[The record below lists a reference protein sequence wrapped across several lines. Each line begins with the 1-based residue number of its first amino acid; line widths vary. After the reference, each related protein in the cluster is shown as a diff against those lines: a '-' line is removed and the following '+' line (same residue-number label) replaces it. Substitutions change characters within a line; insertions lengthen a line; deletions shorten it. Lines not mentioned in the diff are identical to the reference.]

1 MAMQA
6 ILYDIHGNLA
16 ALDAVIVDA
25 REHGAERWLIGGD
38 VALFG
43 PAPRETAMR
52 LFELQ
57 PAVWIR
63 GNGERWT
70 AQPGHAPEHVQGAVR
85 AARDML
91 GEGLVNSL
99 GALPESY
106 LIDERT
112 RAWHASQLSDVR
124 SFAPEPA
131 DDEAELLKNVVE
143 LRLIF
148 GHTHIPFARKS
159 AGHGGIELFNPG
171 SVGMP
176 LDGDHRAAYALLHDD
191 GTLEHRRVGYDHVRV
206 AVALRAAYGDAPW
219 VDVIE
224 QRFVTATLEDS

>member
-1 MAMQA
+1 MLA
-6 ILYDIHGNLA
+6 ILYDIHGNLS

-25 REHGAERWLIGGD
+25 RERGADRWFVGGD

-43 PAPRETAMR
+43 PAPCETVVR

-70 AQPGHAPEHVQGAVR
+70 AQPGHAPEQVLGAVQ
-85 AARDML
+85 AAREML

-99 GALPESY
+99 AALPESMP
-106 LIDERT
+106 IDDRT
-112 RAWHASQLSDVR
+112 RAWHASPVSDVR

-143 LRLIF
+143 LRLVF
-148 GHTHIPFARKS
+148 GHTHIPFRRKS
-159 AGHGGIELFNPG
+159 AGQGAIELLNPG

-176 LDGDHRAAYALLHDD
+176 FDGDHRASYALRHDD
-191 GTLEHRRVGYDHVRV
+191 GTIEHHRVGYDHVRV
-206 AVALRAAYGDAPW
+206 PVALRAAYGDAPW
-219 VDVIE
+219 LDVIE
-224 QRFVTATLEDS
+224 QRFANARLESS

>member
-1 MAMQA
+1 MLA

-25 REHGAERWLIGGD
+25 RDRGADRWFIGGD

-43 PAPRETAMR
+43 PAPRETVFR
-52 LFELQ
+52 LFELK

-70 AQPGHAPEHVQGAVR
+70 AHPGHAPEGVHGAVQAVR
-85 AARDML
+85 AAL
-91 GEGLVNSL
+91 GEGLVASL
-99 GALPESY
+99 VALPESAP
-106 LIDERT
+106 LDDRT
-112 RAWHASQLSDVR
+112 RAWHASPISDVR
-124 SFAPEPA
+124 SFEPEPA
-131 DDEAELLKNVVE
+131 VDEAELLVNVVE
-143 LRLIF
+143 LRLVF

-176 LDGDHRAAYALLHDD
+176 LDGDHRAAYALMHDD

-206 AVALRAAYGDAPW
+206 PVALRAQYGDAPW
-219 VDVIE
+219 VDLPE
-224 QRFVTATLEDS
+224 RRFETALFEAS

>member
-1 MAMQA
+1 MRA
-6 ILYDIHGNLA
+6 ILYDIHGNLS
-16 ALDAVIVDA
+16 ALEAVVVDA
-25 REHGAERWLIGGD
+25 RDSGADKWLIGGD

-43 PAPRETAMR
+43 PAPRETVMR

-57 PAVWIR
+57 PAIWIR

-70 AQPGHAPEHVQGAVR
+70 AQPGHAPKEVLGAVQ
-85 AARDML
+85 AAREAL
-91 GEGLVNSL
+91 GEGFVNSL
-99 GALPESY
+99 VALPESAM
-106 LIDERT
+106 LDDRT
-112 RAWHASQLSDVR
+112 RAWHASPVSDVR

-131 DDEAELLKNVVE
+131 EDEGELLVNVPE
-143 LRLIF
+143 LRLVF

-176 LDGDHRAAYALLHDD
+176 FDGDHRASYALMHDD

-206 AVALRAAYGDAPW
+206 PVALRAAYGDAPW
-219 VDVIE
+219 VDLIE
-224 QRFVTATLEDS
+224 KRFETATVEES

>member
-1 MAMQA
+1 MLA
-6 ILYDIHGNLA
+6 ILYDIHGNIS
-16 ALDAVIVDA
+16 ALDAVIADA
-25 REHGAERWLIGGD
+25 RELGADRWLIGGD

-43 PAPRETAMR
+43 PAPRETVMR

-57 PAVWIR
+57 PGIWIR

-70 AQPGHAPEHVQGAVR
+70 AQPGHAPKEVLGAVQ
-85 AARDML
+85 AAREAL

-99 GALPESY
+99 YALPESTP
-106 LIDERT
+106 IDDRT
-112 RAWHASQLSDVR
+112 RAWHASPVSDVR

-131 DDEAELLKNVVE
+131 EDESELLVNVVE

-148 GHTHIPFARKS
+148 GPTHIPFQRKS

-176 LDGDHRAAYALLHDD
+176 FDGDHRASYAVMHDD
-191 GTLEHRRVGYDHVRV
+191 GRLEHRRVGYDHVRV
-206 AVALRAAYGDAPW
+206 PVALRAAYGDAPW
-219 VDVIE
+219 VDRIE
-224 QRFVTATLEDS
+224 KRLETASLEGS

>member
-1 MAMQA
+1 MRA
-6 ILYDIHGNLA
+6 ILYDIHGNLS
-16 ALDAVIVDA
+16 ALEAVVADA
-25 REHGAERWLIGGD
+25 RERGADRWLIGGD

-43 PAPRETAMR
+43 PAPRETVMR

-57 PAVWIR
+57 PAIWIR

-70 AQPGHAPEHVQGAVR
+70 AQPGHAPKNVLGAVQ
-85 AARDML
+85 AAREAL
-91 GEGLVNSL
+91 GEGFVNSL
-99 GALPESY
+99 AALPESAM
-106 LIDERT
+106 LDDRT
-112 RAWHASQLSDVR
+112 RAWHASPVSDVR

-131 DDEAELLKNVVE
+131 DDEGELLVNVPE

-176 LDGDHRAAYALLHDD
+176 FDGDHRAAYALMDDD
-191 GTLEHRRVGYDHVRV
+191 GALEHRRVGYDHVRV
-206 AVALRAAYGDAPW
+206 PVALRAAYGDAPW

-224 QRFVTATLEDS
+224 KRFETASLEES

>member
-1 MAMQA
+1 MRA
-6 ILYDIHGNLA
+6 ILYDIHGNLS

-25 REHGAERWLIGGD
+25 REQGADSWFIGGD

-43 PAPRETAMR
+43 PAPRETVMR

-70 AQPGHAPEHVQGAVR
+70 AQPGHAPEKVLGAVQ
-85 AARDML
+85 AARAML
-91 GEGLVNSL
+91 GDGLVNSL
-99 GALPESY
+99 AALPESF
-106 LIDERT
+106 LLDERT
-112 RAWHASQLSDVR
+112 RAWHASQLNDVR
-124 SFAPEPA
+124 SFSPEPA
-131 DDEAELLKNVVE
+131 EDEAELLKNVVE
-143 LRLIF
+143 LRLVF
-148 GHTHIPFARKS
+148 GHTHIPFRRKS

-176 LDGDHRAAYALLHDD
+176 FDGDHRAAYALMHDD

-206 AVALRAAYGDAPW
+206 PVALRAAYGDASW
-219 VDVIE
+219 VDIIE
-224 QRFVTATLEDS
+224 QRFATATLEDS

>member
-1 MAMQA
+1 MLA
-6 ILYDIHGNLA
+6 ILYDIHGNLS
-16 ALDAVIVDA
+16 ALEAVVVDA
-25 REHGAERWLIGGD
+25 RENDVDRWLIGGD

-43 PAPRETAMR
+43 PAPRETVMR

-57 PAVWIR
+57 PAIWIR

-70 AQPGHAPEHVQGAVR
+70 AQPGHAPPAMLGAVH
-85 AARDML
+85 AAREAL
-91 GEGLVNSL
+91 GEGFVNSL
-99 GALPESY
+99 AALPESA
-106 LIDERT
+106 LLDDRT
-112 RAWHASQLSDVR
+112 RAWHASPISDVR

-131 DDEAELLKNVVE
+131 EDEAELLVNVPE

-148 GHTHIPFARKS
+148 GHTHIPFQRKS

-176 LDGDHRAAYALLHDD
+176 FDGDHRASYALMHDD

-206 AVALRAAYGDAPW
+206 PVALRAAYGDAPW
-219 VDVIE
+219 VDLIE
-224 QRFVTATLEDS
+224 KRFETATLEES

>member
-1 MAMQA
+1 MRA
-6 ILYDIHGNLA
+6 ILYDIHGNLS

-25 REHGAERWLIGGD
+25 RERGADSWFIGGD

-43 PAPRETAMR
+43 PAPRETVMR

-70 AQPGHAPEHVQGAVR
+70 AQPGHAPQKVLGAVQ
-85 AARDML
+85 AAREML

-99 GALPESY
+99 AALPESF
-106 LIDERT
+106 LLDDRT
-112 RAWHASQLSDVR
+112 RAWHASQLNDVR

-143 LRLIF
+143 LRLVF

-159 AGHGGIELFNPG
+159 AGHGAIELFNPG

-176 LDGDHRAAYALLHDD
+176 FDGDHRAAYALMHDD

-206 AVALRAAYGDAPW
+206 PVALRAAYGDAPW

>member
-1 MAMQA
+1 MLAL
-6 ILYDIHGNLA
+6 LYDIHGNLS
-16 ALDAVIVDA
+16 ALDAVIADA
-25 REHGAERWLIGGD
+25 RDRGADRWLMGGD

-43 PAPRETAMR
+43 PAPRETVMR

-57 PAVWIR
+57 PAIWIR

-70 AQPGHAPEHVQGAVR
+70 AQPGHAPDHVLGAVKT
-85 AARDML
+85 AREAL

-99 GALPESY
+99 AALPESAP
-106 LIDERT
+106 IDDRT
-112 RAWHASQLSDVR
+112 RAWHASPISDVR

-131 DDEAELLKNVVE
+131 DDEAELLVNVPE

-176 LDGDHRAAYALLHDD
+176 FDGDHRASYALMHDD

-206 AVALRAAYGDAPW
+206 PVALRAAYGDAPW

-224 QRFVTATLEDS
+224 KRLETASLEDS

>member
-1 MAMQA
+1 MLAL
-6 ILYDIHGNLA
+6 LYDIHGNLS
-16 ALDAVIVDA
+16 ALDAVIADA
-25 REHGAERWLIGGD
+25 RDRGADRWLMGGD

-43 PAPRETAMR
+43 PAPRETVMR

-57 PAVWIR
+57 PAIWIR

-70 AQPGHAPEHVQGAVR
+70 AQPGHAPDHVLGAVK
-85 AARDML
+85 AAREAL

-99 GALPESY
+99 AALPESAP
-106 LIDERT
+106 IDDRT
-112 RAWHASQLSDVR
+112 RAWHASPISDVR
-124 SFAPEPA
+124 SFAPEP
-131 DDEAELLKNVVE
+131 DDDDAELLVNVPE

-176 LDGDHRAAYALLHDD
+176 FDGDHRASYALMHDD

-206 AVALRAAYGDAPW
+206 PVALRAAYGDAPW

-224 QRFVTATLEDS
+224 KRLETASLEDS

>member
-1 MAMQA
+1 MLAL
-6 ILYDIHGNLA
+6 LYDIHGNLS
-16 ALDAVIVDA
+16 ALEAVIVDA
-25 REHGAERWLIGGD
+25 RERGADRWFIGGD

-43 PAPRETAMR
+43 PAPRETVMR

-57 PAVWIR
+57 PAIWIR

-70 AQPGHAPEHVQGAVR
+70 ASPGHAPQHVLGAVQ
-85 AARDML
+85 AAREAL
-91 GEGLVNSL
+91 GAGFVGPLA
-99 GALPESY
+99 ALPESA
-106 LIDERT
+106 LLDDRT
-112 RAWHASQLSDVR
+112 RAWHASPISDVR

-131 DDEAELLKNVVE
+131 EDEPELLVNVPE
-143 LRLIF
+143 LRLVF

-176 LDGDHRAAYALLHDD
+176 FDGDHRAAYALMHDD

-206 AVALRAAYGDAPW
+206 PVALRAAFGDAPW
-219 VDVIE
+219 VDIIE
-224 QRFVTATLEDS
+224 KRFETARLEES